1 MIRRRSPC
9 RPAVAVPLG
18 RGACALALAA
28 LAASCGPG
36 GRPIPVGEATLVVG
50 VAQPA
55 ADDAADRSLSRVA
68 ALLSRASLLRLDR
81 SCRARPGLATAATP
95 SADGRTWHL
104 TLGEGL
110 RFHDGTPL
118 DAAAVAAVLAPDS
131 SDPLFQPPG
140 LRDIAEVA
148 TPDARTVRLS
158 LRAPSSLL
166 PEALA
171 SLEIAGGP
179 EGAAGAGPFVPAG
192 GPSSNGLEMAAFD
205 GYAGGRPAIGRLVLR
220 SFPTARTAWAALM
233 RREIDFLY
241 EVAPEALGFVAS
253 SGDAQVRSFL
263 RSYVYAVGFN
273 VAHPALRSADV
284 RRRLAASVDRAA
296 LIDNV
301 FGGRAVAATDPVWPL
316 HWAHDEP
323 VGPARPSASA
333 AGARVPPPPAMPS
346 TAAAPRLV
354 LRCLVPAGV
363 PLFER
368 LALHVQRDMLAAG
381 VDLRLEPV
389 PLAEL
394 SRRLARGDFDTYLLE
409 MNGFGLSWTYWLWH
423 SAASRPF
430 VASGYRAADEA
441 LDALRRADTDD
452 ALRERLRLVRATFR
466 DDPPAIFL
474 CWPLTARAVTTRF
487 ALPTGEDHDVL
498 TSVDR
503 WVAVG
508 EEP

>member
-1 MIRRRSPC
+1 M
-9 RPAVAVPLG
+9 
-18 RGACALALAA
+18 
-28 LAASCGPG
+28 
-36 GRPIPVGEATLVVG
+36 PIGDTTLVVG

-55 ADDAADRSLSRVA
+55 TEAAADRSLSRVA
-68 ALLSRASLLRLDR
+68 ALLSRASLLRLDLGFR
-81 SCRARPGLATAATP
+81 PPPGLATAATP
-95 SADGRTWHL
+95 SADGLTWHL

-118 DAAAVAAVLAPDS
+118 DAAAVAAVLAPDA

-140 LRDIAEVA
+140 LRDIAEVSA
-148 TPDARTVRLS
+148 PDARTVRLS

-171 SLEIAGGP
+171 SLEIAGGR
-179 EGAAGAGPFVPAG
+179 EGAAGAGPFVPVG
-192 GPSSNGLEMAAFD
+192 GPSVSELEMTAFD

-253 SGDAQVRSFL
+253 SGEAQVRSFL

-316 HWAHDEP
+316 HWAHD
-323 VGPARPSASA
+323 ASA
-333 AGARVPPPPAMPS
+333 GPPGPSPPTAGAPVPPAPPPPSSPGAS
-346 TAAAPRLV
+346 RLV

-389 PLAEL
+389 PLPEL
-394 SRRLARGDFDTYLLE
+394 SRRLARGDFDTYLME

-423 SAASRPF
+423 SGASRPF

-441 LDALRRADTDD
+441 LEALRRASTDD
-452 ALRERLRLVRATFR
+452 LLRERLRAVRATFR

-474 CWPLTARAVTTRF
+474 CWPLTARAVSTRF
-487 ALPTGEDHDVL
+487 ALPTGEDHDVF

-508 EEP
+508 EER